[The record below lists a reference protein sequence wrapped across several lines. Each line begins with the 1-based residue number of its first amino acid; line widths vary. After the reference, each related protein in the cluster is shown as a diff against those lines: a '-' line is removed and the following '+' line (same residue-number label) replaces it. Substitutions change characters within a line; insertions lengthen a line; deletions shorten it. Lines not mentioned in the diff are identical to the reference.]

1 MNTNY
6 KNSELTKNGLQILP
20 PEFRLVSFISL
31 SLKSSKFTEFT
42 LKMQPEKIKS
52 SNVAEDD
59 RAFVFFIL
67 ALMYGNE
74 DMTTFVYKILEK
86 LNDSITYDEFQKFE
100 KKINKY
106 ITGAQAGGSK
116 LKGLVNHL
124 TLIGIFIFTAFYD
137 YYIITN
143 GTWKQM
149 ASTVTELQD
158 ISSRIAHGCGE
169 YKPSKVAHFLAEY
182 GTKDKTAVF
191 SIDSTIQCL
200 TTPSILS
207 AKLEKVFLEN
217 NNELILDELQKNIQ
231 NLPGLEGIKTEP
243 QIGTELV
250 VFGQKNQE
258 IAHYLSKK
266 LLINNENNELDMKNL
281 KLLAETSLVE
291 FKKLIEGENINAPT
305 SVPTQVPT
313 SAPIFQRTSVF
324 ISDLTDAVSEI
335 VPRQINSS
343 LDLQNMFLYALQDSI
358 RDIIRKKEDMTIDT
372 QRYVEDL
379 IRKASRLVD
388 QLYLIPKILFFLLSI
403 NTTSFYIFVYFAKK
417 IFKNRSASSSLT
429 IEDADSL
436 TIEDVNDNLT
446 IEDSNL
452 IKGGKKSKKRKT
464 YKLKNKKNKTKHRK
478 GKGKHFT
485 KKYRK

>member
-6 KNSELTKNGLQILP
+6 KNSELLQILP

-52 SNVAEDD
+52 SNVAEND

-67 ALMYGNE
+67 ALMYDNE
-74 DMTTFVYKILEK
+74 EMTTFVYKILEK

-158 ISSRIAHGCGE
+158 ISTRIAHGCGE

-207 AKLEKVFLEN
+207 AKLEEVFLKKD
-217 NNELILDELQKNIQ
+217 NEFILDELQKNIQ

-258 IAHYLSKK
+258 IVPYLSKK

-464 YKLKNKKNKTKHRK
+464 YKLKNKTKHRK
-478 GKGKHFT
+478 GKGKRYT